1 MIVVNARF
9 LTQKLTGVQ
18 RFAIEI
24 SLELKKILKENVQFV
39 SPCNIE
45 QKEYARILGAI
56 VVGKHKGHIWEQWD
70 LPKYL
75 KEQKSPLLLCLCNTA
90 PLFYKNKIVTVH
102 DVAFM
107 AYPQTFNKSFLYF
120 YRFMIPRI
128 MVSAKRILTVSEF
141 SKNEIIKYYNID
153 EEKIS
158 VIYNAVTNDFR
169 KKHDNTLL
177 EEKYILAVSSL
188 NYRKNFI
195 TVLQAFDVLLKQNQN
210 ILLYIIG
217 DLHNSNFS
225 NINIDQYKDNPK
237 IKFLGRVTD
246 CDLIRYYS
254 NAFAFVYPSFYEG
267 FGIPPLEAQA
277 CGCPVICSKASC
289 LPEIFGNSVSYC
301 NPNNPAS
308 LAEAIIN
315 LCNNEQL
322 RLDLIE
328 RGLRNVAKYSW
339 EKSADKIFKV
349 INSIQK

>member
-1 MIVVNARF
+1 MIAVNARF
-9 LTQKLTGVQ
+9 LTQEITGVQ
-18 RFAIEI
+18 RFGIEI
-24 SLELKKILKENVQFV
+24 SLRLKEMFGDEVMFLTPPNIVQTA
-39 SPCNIE
+39 
-45 QKEYARILGAI
+45 YAQRLNAKVIG
-56 VVGKHKGHIWEQWD
+56 VHKGHVWEQWD
-70 LPKYL
+70 LPHYL
-75 KEQKSPLLLCLCNTA
+75 RKQKSPLLLCLCNTA

-107 AYPQTFNKSFLYF
+107 AYPQTFNKSFLYV

-128 MVSAKRILTVSEF
+128 MVSAKKIITVSEF

-153 EEKIS
+153 AGKIT
-158 VIYNAVTNDFR
+158 VVHNAVTNDFR
-169 KKHDNTLL
+169 KIRDNTLQK
-177 EEKYILAVSSL
+177 EKYVLAVSSL

-195 TVLQAFDVLLKQNQN
+195 TVLQAFDILSRQNQD

-225 NINIDQYKDNPK
+225 NIKIDLYKDNPK

-246 CDLIRYYS
+246 SELIRYYS

-267 FGIPPLEAQA
+267 FGIPPLEAQS
-277 CGCPVICSKASC
+277 CGCPVICATASC
-289 LPEIFGNSVSYC
+289 LPEIFGNSVTYC
-301 NPNNPAS
+301 NPNDPAS

-315 LCNNEQL
+315 LCNDEQL

-339 EKSADKIFKV
+339 GKSADKIFKV
-349 INSIQK
+349 INSI

>member
-45 QKEYARILGAI
+45 QKKYARILGAI

-75 KEQKSPLLLCLCNTA
+75 KDQKSPLLLCLCNTA

-128 MVSAKRILTVSEF
+128 MASAKKILTVSEF
-141 SKNEIIKYYNID
+141 SKKEIIKYYNID
-153 EEKIS
+153 AGKIA
-158 VIYNAVTNDFR
+158 VIHNAVTNDFR
-169 KKHDNTLL
+169 KIQDDTLQK
-177 EEKYILAVSSL
+177 EKYVLAVSSL

-195 TVLQAFDVLLKQNQN
+195 AVLRAFDALLKQKQD

-217 DLHNSNFS
+217 DLRNSNFS
-225 NINIDQYKDNPK
+225 NINIDQYKDNTK

-246 CDLIRYYS
+246 SELVRYYS

-267 FGIPPLEAQA
+267 FGIPPLEAQS
-277 CGCPVICSKASC
+277 CGCPVICAKASC

-301 NPNNPAS
+301 NPNDPAS
-308 LAEAIIN
+308 LAEAIKS
-315 LCNNEQL
+315 LCNDEQL
-322 RLDLIE
+322 RSDLIE
-328 RGLRNVAKYSW
+328 RGLHNVDEYSW
-339 EKSADKIFKV
+339 EKSANKIFMV
-349 INSIQK
+349 IKSIK

>member
-1 MIVVNARF
+1 MIAVNARF
-9 LTQKLTGVQ
+9 LTQEITGVQ
-18 RFAIEI
+18 RFGIEI
-24 SLELKKILKENVQFV
+24 SLRLKGMFGDEVMFLTPPDIVQTT
-39 SPCNIE
+39 
-45 QKEYARILGAI
+45 YAQRLNTKVIG
-56 VVGKHKGHIWEQWD
+56 VHKGHIWEQWD

-153 EEKIS
+153 AGKIA
-158 VIYNAVTNDFR
+158 VIHNAVTNDFR
-169 KKHDNTLL
+169 KIQDDTLQK
-177 EEKYILAVSSL
+177 EKYVLAVSSL

-195 TVLQAFDVLLKQNQN
+195 AVLQAFDALLKQNQD

-217 DLHNSNFS
+217 DLQNSNFS

-246 CDLIRYYS
+246 SDLIRYYS

-277 CGCPVICSKASC
+277 CGCPVICAKASC

-308 LAEAIIN
+308 LAETIIN
-315 LCNNEQL
+315 LCNDEQL
-322 RLDLIE
+322 RSDLIE

-339 EKSADKIFKV
+339 GKSADKIFKV
-349 INSIQK
+349 INSI